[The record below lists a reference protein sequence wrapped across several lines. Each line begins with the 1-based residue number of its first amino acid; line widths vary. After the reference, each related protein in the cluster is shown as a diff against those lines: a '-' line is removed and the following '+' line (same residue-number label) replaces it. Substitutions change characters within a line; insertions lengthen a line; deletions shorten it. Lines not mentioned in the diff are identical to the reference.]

1 MILSLIVKINPA
13 NLMDTVNIFFQGI
26 RNIPIMPDVSGIKFG
41 NIIKLPENVQV
52 LDLSNEN
59 LQDINKCTYS
69 IGKYNEKRPGMYLGQ
84 HYEKTK
90 RNIHMGIDIGA
101 PIGTPVHSFYDGE
114 IFLFDYNDGELDYGH
129 TLIIKHVINNVS
141 LFALYGHLDQRSIK
155 NKKVGE
161 HVSMNDEIA
170 FIGSDAENGG
180 WPPHLH
186 FQLSLVE
193 PKECDLPGVVS
204 DLDKETALKVFP
216 DPRLVLGNLY

>member
-59 LQDINKCTYS
+59 LQDKNKCTYS

-161 HVSMNDEIA
+161 YVSMNDEIA

>member
-1 MILSLIVKINPA
+1 MILFLIVKINPA

-59 LQDINKCTYS
+59 LQDKNKCTYS

-161 HVSMNDEIA
+161 YISMNDEIA